1 MNGSIFNQ
9 HHAMKPLLLAV
20 GILVFATGAMMP
32 AQAQMHRDLS
42 NSNVSTTQQN
52 SLTTIELYAGHGVS
66 LDFRPTQETI
76 RKAWLDDPSQVTLD
90 FDDASCQSTNQQT
103 SCAAS
108 VIHLRRIQRLKF
120 PNLPATATT
129 LLTVMSDRAL
139 YSFRV
144 TFPNSGS
151 PRYSTVTIQPNRI
164 ASRAIATQIRG
175 HSGAELIEQ
184 GLQVAISRRLI
195 SRQDAL
201 WSRLKSLIA
210 LVQNG
215 VQVADAAKQV
225 GVSQKLVARLVE
237 LGLKPQSV

>member
-1 MNGSIFNQ
+1 
-9 HHAMKPLLLAV
+9 MKHSFLAV
-20 GILVFATGAMMP
+20 SVLIFATAAVVP
-32 AQAQMHRDLS
+32 AQAQTRSDRFT
-42 NSNVSTTQQN
+42 VSTSQQT

-90 FDDASCQSTNQQT
+90 FDDANCQSANRQN

-120 PNLPATATT
+120 PNLPATSTT

-139 YSFRV
+139 YTFRL
-144 TFPNSGS
+144 TFPNAGTA
-151 PRYSTVTIQPNRI
+151 RYSTIAIQPNRI
-164 ASRAIATQIRG
+164 TPKSVATQIGG

-184 GLQVAISRRLI
+184 GLEVAAARRLI
-195 SRQDAL
+195 SRRDQL
-201 WSRLKSLIA
+201 WNRLKSLIT
-210 LVQNG
+210 LVQSG

-225 GVSQKLVARLVE
+225 GVSEQLVARLVE
-237 LGLKPQSV
+237 MGLKTQSI